1 MCYRLTSST
10 RLICFEINRV
20 HSFDLTR
27 HTSVGHDGWRAIH
40 MVMASDEWQC
50 LGTYKMLSKIK
61 TNCVYIHWMEMMC
74 VEVAPVYFMLV
85 VEQRQELKCSRKWE
99 NAIKRC
105 RKSCSLKIRFII
117 YIFTICICVCAFFSL
132 SKSLSCVQ
140 VRTRVWAHSFLIPLV
155 LIFLSLFSLTHSL
168 IRSACIHV
176 DVSNIQSHA
185 NGFNL
190 HTKWKCSFC
199 S

>member
-20 HSFDLTR
+20 HSFDLTHH

-117 YIFTICICVCAFFSL
+117 YIFTICICVCAFFLRASENTSVSTL
-132 SKSLSCVQ
+132 FSYPSRSYLLI
-140 VRTRVWAHSFLIPLV
+140 SF
-155 LIFLSLFSLTHSL
+155 FTHSLTHSFGL
-168 IRSACIHV
+168 YSC
-176 DVSNIQSHA
+176 
-185 NGFNL
+185 
-190 HTKWKCSFC
+190 WC
-199 S
+199 